1 MTSMLN
7 ANEHE
12 AVDRLFE
19 LSCTG
24 QLENPEL
31 LQLGRQVYESMFET
45 YRRSAADGAE
55 STS

>member
-1 MTSMLN
+1 MTSPLHT
-7 ANEHE
+7 NEHD

-19 LSCTG
+19 LSCSG
-24 QLENPEL
+24 EVENPEF

-45 YRRSAADGAE
+45 YRRSAADGVE